1 MRRVLAFQWTVIACL
16 ALPGLAQAT
25 PALNCLLE
33 HGGETRSVSFAPT
46 SDPYR
51 VESVEVGS
59 AFRFKAVVFSE
70 QERVA
75 YVKLYTYYQSPRQ
88 AVLLHQASYRA
99 PLAEP
104 AASARSLT
112 GDQRLFSSRLGME
125 FLYNCTL
132 VEERP

>member
-1 MRRVLAFQWTVIACL
+1 MSGILAFQRAFIACL

-25 PALNCLLE
+25 PALICLLE

-59 AFRFKAVVFSE
+59 AFLFKAVVFSE
-70 QERVA
+70 QEHVA

>member
-1 MRRVLAFQWTVIACL
+1 MRRILVVRLVIGVCL

-25 PALNCLLE
+25 PALHCLLE
-33 HGGETRSVSFAPT
+33 HAGETRSLSFAPT
-46 SDPYR
+46 ADPYR
-51 VESVEVGS
+51 VESVDIGS
-59 AFRFKAVVFSE
+59 AFRFKAVVYRE
-70 QERVA
+70 QERIA

-88 AVLLHQASYRA
+88 AVLLHQASYRS

-112 GDQRLFSSRLGME
+112 GDQRLYSARLGME

-132 VEERP
+132 LEEQT